1 MHIKVYAIQPV
12 LLKLMTLETVLV
24 LIVLQTV

>member
-1 MHIKVYAIQPV
+1 MHIKVYAIQSV
-12 LLKLMTLETVLV
+12 LPKLMTLETVLV